1 MKAMSNAVMIKQNE
15 MQKQK
20 SPGKRFV
27 SALITFLVACC
38 AISSATYAWYIYNTN
53 AHTTEV
59 HMAAGT
65 STQLEISDAYD
76 GSYGYSVN
84 LDSFVGTLNPVSTD
98 KIVNGFQKVIGY
110 TDGSENRQ
118 MILANLFGPSDS
130 TDFFQTTLFIRSNA
144 VKQGIYVSD
153 ISYDKDD
160 EAELLATAIRVGL
173 VVHEPGEDA
182 PIADEYIFA
191 ISDKKNPKAQYNTFN
206 GYEGC
211 VLDSTRTDGSV
222 VEFEPLTEKNY
233 ALYDAGTGFAQ
244 ISPDAKRLLI
254 FEGGENYTY
263 GTPVQIDV
271 YVWLEGCDEDCTGY
285 LGSLALKNLAISF
298 VGYDE

>member
-1 MKAMSNAVMIKQNE
+1 MEAVSNAVMIKENE

-20 SPGKRFV
+20 LPKKRFV
-27 SALITFLVACC
+27 SALLTFVVAFC
-38 AISSATYAWYIYNTN
+38 AICSATYAWYIYNTS
-53 AHTTEV
+53 AHTTQV

-76 GSYGYSVN
+76 GIYGYSVK

-110 TDGSENRQ
+110 TDGSENRPL
-118 MILANLFGPSDS
+118 ILANLFGPSDS
-130 TDFFQTTLFIRSNA
+130 MDFFKTTLFIRSNA

-160 EAELLATAIRVGL
+160 DAELLATAIRVGL

-182 PIADEYIFA
+182 PVAGEYVFA
-191 ISDKKNPKAQYNTFN
+191 ISDKKNPKAEYNTFN

-211 VLDSTRTDGSV
+211 VLDSTRTDGTV
-222 VEFEPLTEKNY
+222 VEFDPLTKKNY
-233 ALYDAGTGFAQ
+233 AFYDAGTGFAQ
-244 ISPDAKRLLI
+244 ISADAKRLLVLT
-254 FEGGENYTY
+254 GGENYAY
-263 GTPVQIDV
+263 GIPVQIDV

-285 LGSLALKNLAISF
+285 LGGLALKNLAISF